1 MATSTIDG
9 SSASARESLRS
20 LLSSSDAMSG
30 AAAPLRLRKS
40 TGPQE
45 AAAPAAGVIFE
56 NSLSPKI
63 AVWAALAAAE
73 GGAGG
78 ELIDED
84 ALIAGEDLSA
94 PKSSDAQGAAG
105 CAPAR
110 KACANCSCG
119 CVSGVS
125 CILASSRLTQ
135 YSPLPVSPNPTIPP
149 ARPSAG
155 RNKKRLLRAAV
166 PCQQPRRQAVVETAG
181 KATLSAARRAHSSAN
196 PPLKRVRVVPCF

>member
-56 NSLSPKI
+56 NSLSPKV

-119 CVSGVS
+119 CVSGAS
-125 CILASSRLTQ
+125 CILASSRLTR
-135 YSPLPVSPNPTIPP
+135 SHNP
-149 ARPSAG
+149 ARPTYSRKEQEEAVASGSALPASAPTSG
-155 RNKKRLLRAAV
+155 CGNCGKGDAFRCASCPFLGKPAFKTDAGGAVLLD
-166 PCQQPRRQAVVETAG
+166 AG
-181 KATLSAARRAHSSAN
+181 SD
-196 PPLKRVRVVPCF
+196 F